1 MTRRAERVNELL
13 REEIS
18 AIVQRQMKD
27 PRLGGLISIT
37 AVETSPDFQHARV
50 FVSVLG
56 TEEEHLSSL
65 KTLNTASG
73 FIRRELRTRLSSM
86 RTVPELAFKI
96 DTSIE
101 RGAQLTEL
109 LNQVAR
115 ETPEQTGDGPA

>member
-1 MTRRAERVNELL
+1 
-13 REEIS
+13 
-18 AIVQRQMKD
+18 
-27 PRLGGLISIT
+27 
-37 AVETSPDFQHARV
+37 
-50 FVSVLG
+50 VLG